1 MENKYSGVYNFLES
15 SLNEFFIDDEL
26 IANKEV
32 SLNID
37 NIKKGDFSLLDKS
50 EKYSTLVILMK
61 YMMPLIS
68 NFNDLN
74 NPKNYLINN
83 EKINKVKLN
92 YHFPKN
98 NSQDNINKINIKKFN
113 FLQFNNNRNNS
124 SSRRNIKVLSAVRRP
139 MTKKVG
145 KSESLPSIFR
155 GRPNNNPNN
164 INNYPSCN
172 SVIESISTNNG

>member
-1 MENKYSGVYNFLES
+1 M
-15 SLNEFFIDDEL
+15 NEFFIDDEL

-32 SLNID
+32 SLNLD

-68 NFNDLN
+68 NFNDFN
-74 NPKNYLINN
+74 NPKNYLIGND
-83 EKINKVKLN
+83 KINKVKLN
-92 YHFPKN
+92 YRFQKN
-98 NSQDNINKINIKKFN
+98 NSQDNKNKINVKKSN
-113 FLQFNNNRNNS
+113 FLKFNNNRNS
-124 SSRRNIKVLSAVRRP
+124 SSTRRNIKVLSAIRRP
-139 MTKKVG
+139 MTKKAA

-155 GRPNNNPNN
+155 GRPNN